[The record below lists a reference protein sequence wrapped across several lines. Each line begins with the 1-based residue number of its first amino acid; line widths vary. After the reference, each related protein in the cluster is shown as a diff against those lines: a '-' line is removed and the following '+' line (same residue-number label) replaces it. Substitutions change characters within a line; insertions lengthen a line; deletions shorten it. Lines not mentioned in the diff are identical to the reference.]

1 MAFSRHIV
9 QQLLADLEDHIDRE
23 NLRKLLHYSKR
34 IAAFQSRARYVK
46 SAIDE
51 LLDSG
56 KYSSAFFR
64 VTMPD
69 FRLDED
75 LSAMYLTSRA
85 QGRPRAL
92 HDHEQLE
99 LLLESFVK
107 QVEEIV
113 SEVDTTV
120 VRPILPFLVSLPM
133 KLTLSSLGQHA
144 IDARNCRIN
153 ARFRSER
160 SPCPRHQDLNSN
172 TRYRFRSS
180 SSRFIRYERMFYS
193 VDYRGCG

>member
-23 NLRKLLHYSKR
+23 NLKKLLHYSKK

-46 SAIDE
+46 SAVDE

-56 KYSSAFFR
+56 KHFVFAFFFC
-64 VTMPD
+64 VAAPD
-69 FRLDED
+69 LRPDED

-120 VRPILPFLVSLPM
+120 VRSSFPFL
-133 KLTLSSLGQHA
+133 
-144 IDARNCRIN
+144 
-153 ARFRSER
+153 F
-160 SPCPRHQDLNSN
+160 
-172 TRYRFRSS
+172 
-180 SSRFIRYERMFYS
+180 
-193 VDYRGCG
+193 